1 MKKTLFILIMLLSS
15 LLILSACGGEG
26 ADTGTQT
33 EQATG
38 EITTEEAAQ
47 PVKYAGGDN
56 EYRIIYP
63 DKAGETVVGAA
74 ETLKKAIKSKTG
86 ADLEVRPDLIAPKAG
101 YVDSPYEIVVGVTSR
116 PESSVAADL
125 RKNDYII
132 TVSGTKIVIAG
143 GCDKATSSAVNRFI
157 SSVLTKDGEMSGEPV
172 VFSAE
177 YKCSSLKINGK
188 DVSEYTIVYPRNQRS
203 SYQASLDLI
212 IERIGDLCG
221 AVLKAEAYSD
231 DLPVPAI
238 FIGSCAKAPSGKT
251 LDVTEYSA
259 NSDGENVSV
268 YSADMFASAAVSDFI
283 DRYFP
288 KKASGDLSVSIPAEP
303 KIAKIALTESLAPG
317 ADFRIMTSN
326 VLGGDTLSARAPLL
340 CGIYSGYLPDVIGL
354 QECNDSGHSGIIAKL
369 NGLYD
374 SCARKIAG
382 STSTCYTPILYLKDR
397 YTLLESGS
405 DLFSSRW
412 PRTNT
417 KTYAWA
423 VLERKSD
430 GKKIIVINAHWSLIL
445 SSYDTESEF
454 GRKMTDGV
462 EGIEWRRDNSRQILE
477 KRAALL
483 AKYGE
488 QTPVFIMGDMNAKPT
503 AQSVTMLETENMKNS
518 AKIAKL
524 ENDSNMNSFHSSPG
538 TAPSSGAPI
547 DIIVTSS
554 DLVTVYW
561 HRVVRT
567 ADAIDASDHCP
578 VYIDLSLN

>member
-1 MKKTLFILIMLLSS
+1 MLLSS
-15 LLILSACGGEG
+15 LLILSACGGESAETG
-26 ADTGTQT
+26 APT
-33 EQATG
+33 EPADN
-38 EITTEEAAQ
+38 EITTEEQSAQ

-63 DKAGETVVGAA
+63 DKASDTVVSAA

-132 TVSGTKIVIAG
+132 TTSGTKIVIAG

-177 YKCSSLKINGK
+177 YKCASLKINGK

-203 SYQASLDLI
+203 SYQASIDLI
-212 IERIGDLCG
+212 TERIGDLCG

-231 DLPVPAI
+231 NLPVPAI
-238 FIGSCAKAPSGKT
+238 LIGSCANAPAGKT

-268 YSADMFASAAVSDFI
+268 YSVDMFASAAVSAFI

-288 KKASGDLSVSIPAEP
+288 KKSSGDLSVAIPAEP
-303 KIAKIALTESLAPG
+303 EIATIALTEDLAPG

-326 VLGGDTLSARAPLL
+326 VLGGDTLSTRAPLL
-340 CGIYSGYLPDVIGL
+340 CGIFSGYLPDVIGL
-354 QECNDSGHSGIIAKL
+354 QECNDSGHSGIIGKL
-369 NGLYD
+369 GGLYD

-423 VLERKSD
+423 VLERKTD
-430 GKKIIVINAHWSLIL
+430 GIIIIVINAHWSLIL
-445 SSYDTESEF
+445 STYDTVSEF
-454 GRKMTDGV
+454 GRKMTDSV
-462 EGIEWRRDNSRQILE
+462 EGVEWRRDNSRQILE
-477 KRAALL
+477 KRATLL
-483 AKYGE
+483 EKYGE
-488 QTPVFIMGDMNAKPT
+488 KTPVFIMGDMNAKPT

-524 ENDSNMNSFHSSPG
+524 ENDSDMNSFHSSPG

-554 DLVTVYW
+554 DLVTVYR

-578 VYIDLSLN
+578 VYIDVSLN